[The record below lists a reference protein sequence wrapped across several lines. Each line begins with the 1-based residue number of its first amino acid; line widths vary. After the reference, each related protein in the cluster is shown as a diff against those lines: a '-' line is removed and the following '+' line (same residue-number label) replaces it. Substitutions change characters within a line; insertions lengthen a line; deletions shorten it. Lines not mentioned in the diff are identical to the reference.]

1 MEFVQGILVIIA
13 FVAPVAYFVYHV
25 FAVGF
30 IVFNEKDDSGKAIA
44 WILVAILLPLVGFI
58 AYLLLGLD
66 WRGRKAYKKRIT
78 DRSPSH
84 TGKPRLDPEGDV
96 RTDDLTPRE
105 TLLLNMVTAS
115 QPLPAS
121 YDNKAQLFFNG
132 EHKFAALKKDI
143 EAAQHHIHLEYF
155 IWQKDELGNELRE
168 LLFKKVK
175 EGVEVR
181 VLMDRAGSK
190 TSSRKYLKELR
201 DQGMPT
207 YFFHPTSKADMTHI
221 NHRCHRKN
229 AIIDGRIGY
238 TGGYNVGDEYV
249 NKGPLGFWR
258 DTHVRFE
265 GTAAHDLQSIFLS
278 DWYFA
283 TGEDIT
289 DTKYF
294 PANAGQGDLIVQV
307 CPSGLD
313 VPRPAILFTY
323 FQLIKSAT
331 RTLRIWTPYFM
342 PEPGLLTALQTAA
355 LSGVDV
361 KLITPGVFD
370 KPPVQ
375 WVGQSYMPELMEMG
389 AEFYEYEDGFVHA
402 KAISADDDL
411 AVVGSANFD
420 HRSMKMDF
428 ELTAAMV
435 GGDIATQLNEQFE
448 KDLTHCRKVEPADF
462 ANRSFLTRLKEA
474 VSRVASPMY

>member
-1 MEFVQGILVIIA
+1 MEFLQDILSIIEFLIPIA
-13 FVAPVAYFVYHV
+13 LFVFQV

-44 WILVAILLPLVGFI
+44 WILVVVLLPIFGFI
-58 AYLLLGLD
+58 AYLLLGFD
-66 WRGRKAYKKRIT
+66 WRGRRAYKKRIT

-84 TGKPRLDPEGDV
+84 TGKPRLDPEEDP
-96 RTDDLTPRE
+96 RPDLTPQE
-105 TLLLNMVTAS
+105 ALLLNMVTAS

-168 LLFKKVK
+168 LLLKKVK

-181 VLMDRAGSK
+181 VLLDRLGCK
-190 TSSRKYLKELR
+190 TTSHRDLAKLR
-201 DQGMPT
+201 AQGMAT
-207 YFFHPTSKADMTHI
+207 YFFHPGGKADMMNI

-229 AIIDGRIGY
+229 AIIDGRISY

-249 NKGPLGFWR
+249 NKGPLGLWR
-258 DTHVRFE
+258 DTHVRLE
-265 GTAAHDLQSIFLS
+265 GTAAHDQQSIFLD
-278 DWYFA
+278 DWQYA
-283 TGEDIT
+283 TKENIT
-289 DTKYF
+289 DPKYF
-294 PANAGQGDLIVQV
+294 PPSEKPGDLVVQV

-313 VPRPAILFTY
+313 VTRPAILYTY
-323 FQLIKSAT
+323 FQLIKSAS
-331 RTLRIWTPYFM
+331 RTLRIYTPYFM
-342 PEPGLLTALQTAA
+342 PEPGLLAALQTAA

-361 KLITPGVFD
+361 KFITPGVPD
-370 KPPVQ
+370 KPLVQ
-375 WVGQSYMPELMEMG
+375 LVGRSYMPELMEMG
-389 AEFYEYEDGFVHA
+389 VEFYEYEDGFVHA
-402 KAISADDDL
+402 KVISVDNDL

-428 ELTAAMV
+428 ELTATMV
-435 GGDIATQLNEQFE
+435 GGGIAPQLNEQFE
-448 KDLTHCRKVEPADF
+448 KDLEHCRKVKLEEF
-462 ANRSFLTRLKEA
+462 ANQSFWTTLKQS